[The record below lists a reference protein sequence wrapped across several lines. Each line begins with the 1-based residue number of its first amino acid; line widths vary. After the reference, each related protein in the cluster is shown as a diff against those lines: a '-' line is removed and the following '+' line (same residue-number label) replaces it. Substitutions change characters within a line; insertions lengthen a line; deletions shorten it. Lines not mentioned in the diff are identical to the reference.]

1 MCFSATASFA
11 AAGGLAL
18 IGGAT
23 LALRPSPRMAMLA
36 ATPLL
41 FAAHQAIEGLVWR
54 GVHDGE
60 VAQSL
65 IKAWVFIAEVFWPT
79 FTPLAVLMLTRGRRR
94 RQALAALLATGL
106 IVSAYF
112 LNILIQNDYAVSV
125 IKGSLRYQP
134 EAPVSHNLP
143 GLYLLATVAPLL
155 IARERFVLLFGIA
168 VLLGAIVTELFFSYA
183 GPSVWCFFAAIASAC
198 AFLAVRDEERGRRAA
213 KGQAAPMNGSIL

>member
-11 AAGGLAL
+11 AAGGLFV
-18 IGGAT
+18 IGAAT
-23 LALRPSPRMAMLA
+23 LSLRPSPRLIMLA

-41 FAAHQAIEGLVWR
+41 FAAHQAVEGLVWR
-54 GVHDGE
+54 GVHDGA

-65 IKAWVFIAEVFWPT
+65 IKVWVFVAEVFWPT
-79 FTPLAVLMLTRGRRR
+79 FTPLAVLILTRGRRR

-112 LNILIQNDYAVSV
+112 LNVLVQNDYAVSV
-125 IKGSLRYQP
+125 VRGSLRYQP

-143 GLYLLATVAPLL
+143 GLYLLSTVAPLL
-155 IARERFVLLFGIA
+155 IARERFVLLFGLA

-198 AFLAVRDEERGRRAA
+198 AFLAVRDEKSSRRPRL
-213 KGQAAPMNGSIL
+213 APTPGL